1 MKRTRLIFILA
12 LLLLLVPAGVA
23 LADEQVDE
31 GDVID
36 NDITLFGEDLH
47 IKEGAIVNGD
57 VVIFD
62 GDVEVDGEVNGDI
75 VVFGGGNIEFSSTA
89 SLNGEC
95 VVFGGGEVISE
106 SLVTCQAIP
115 VDEIFNEIT
124 AAFPG
129 IVSFTEGN
137 SPEINIEIPAIGEEI
152 GAILDEVE
160 AEIEAEIAQEM
171 EDNRFERPDF
181 EVPAPPQPEIH
192 WENDVRHYD
201 RGPSFIAE
209 VLGAIGS
216 SFILGLLAM
225 FTASLFP
232 ENIERMEAAVR
243 SKPVAMG
250 VVGFLTSIAVP
261 SLIAIVTLLTVILI
275 FVCIGILGIPVI
287 IALALGLALGSFMGW
302 VTVGKIVGDRLS
314 RYVNLKGRSL
324 AFQTGVGT
332 AVMTLVLGLLG
343 AIPFVP
349 DELVKWVILM
359 VGLGAAALTQFG
371 RKAYPRGSEPPVDSD
386 KIDIVLQTLPEDLK

>member
-89 SLNGEC
+89 SMNGEC
-95 VVFGGGEVISE
+95 VVFGGGEVVSE
-106 SLVTCQAIP
+106 SLVVCQAIP
-115 VDEIFNEIT
+115 VDEIVNEIS
-124 AAFPG
+124 AALPG
-129 IVSFTEGN
+129 IITFSEDGDGPSVNIQIPNFSEEFEFE
-137 SPEINIEIPAIGEEI
+137 SPE
-152 GAILDEVE
+152 
-160 AEIEAEIAQEM
+160 
-171 EDNRFERPDF
+171 FDF
-181 EVPAPPQPEIH
+181 EPPEFEAPEFEAPEFEAPEFEAPVPPH
-192 WENDVRHYD
+192 VDWEHETRSN
-201 RGPSFIAE
+201 RGSNFFANI
-209 VLGAIGS
+209 LGAIGQ
-216 SFILGLLAM
+216 SFIFGLLAM
-225 FTASLFP
+225 LLASAFP
-232 ENIERMEAAVR
+232 ENLERMEAAVR

-261 SLIAIVTLLTVILI
+261 SLIAIVAVLTAILI
-275 FVCIGILGIPVI
+275 FVCIGIVGIPVLL
-287 IALALGLALGSFMGW
+287 ALTLGLALGAFMGW
-302 VTVGKIVGDRLS
+302 VTVGKIVGERLAG
-314 RYVNLKGRSL
+314 YVNLKGRSL
-324 AFQTGVGT
+324 AFQTGLGT
-332 AVMTLVLGLLG
+332 AVMTLVLGILG
-343 AIPFVP
+343 AIPFIP
-349 DELVKWVILM
+349 DELVKWVIVM